1 MSVGVLV
8 ILHRPANLLK
18 AARDQMQGVWVN
30 IQFVALRN
38 FENAQHFDWGF
49 LEMLLPIYV

>member
-8 ILHRPANLLK
+8 VLHRPANSLK
-18 AARDQMQGVWVN
+18 AARNQMQGVWVN

-38 FENAQHFDWGF
+38 FENAQHVD
-49 LEMLLPIYV
+49 

>member
-1 MSVGVLV
+1 MSVGALIVP
-8 ILHRPANLLK
+8 HRPANLLK

-38 FENAQHFDWGF
+38 FENAQHFDRGF
-49 LEMLLPIYV
+49 LEMLPPVDI